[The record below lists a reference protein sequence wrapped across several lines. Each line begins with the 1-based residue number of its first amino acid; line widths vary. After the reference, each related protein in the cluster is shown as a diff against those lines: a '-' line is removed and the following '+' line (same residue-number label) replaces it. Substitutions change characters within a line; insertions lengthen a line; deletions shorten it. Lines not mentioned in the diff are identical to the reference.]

1 MKKNSVVETVASFVE
16 AMNRG
21 DLESALRHNSDDAV
35 FISAPG
41 TMVTGREAIRGA
53 LGMMMAAKPRITTQI
68 QDVLTSG
75 DVALYHSRW
84 TMRGKTPEGKVF
96 DESGE
101 SADVLRLGPDGRWQI
116 VIDNPWGTSIL
127 KGFAGK

>member
-1 MKKNSVVETVASFVE
+1 MAAFVD
-16 AMNRG
+16 AVNRG
-21 DLESALRHNSDDAV
+21 DLESALRHYSDDAV
-35 FISAPG
+35 FIAAPG
-41 TMVTGREAIRGA
+41 TMVTGRDAIGEA
-53 LGMMMAAKPRITTQI
+53 LGVMMAAKPRITTHI

-84 TMRGKTPEGKVF
+84 AMRGKTPDGSAF

-127 KGFAGK
+127 KGFDGNE